1 MLDTTIVRS
10 VSRRRWLRSAA
21 FLVVFATVAATGMVR
36 TAHAQDARF
45 VLPPDELERRL
56 VHEEFTIESAS
67 ISRPKVEGDI
77 TLRAEVKFIDGFAM
91 RAKIR
96 RATRGASKFNNEPR
110 YELAAYLLQKKFL
123 TPDEYVVP
131 PTSIRFVPVE
141 TLRKYAKAADPT
153 FSGAEYTL
161 CVMQYW
167 LNNVSAPNDAY
178 DRDRFERN
186 ALFARHLAN
195 LNLLTYLISHKDSN
209 SGNVLMAV
217 IPDSKGQPDE
227 ADPRVFIVDNGVAF
241 DSEESDKGA
250 IWQPLRVKRIPKD
263 SYERLSA
270 ITQEELRA
278 LLATVAQW
286 EIRDGVPVAVPPAE
300 PRSDHK
306 GVRSSGKNIQLGLT
320 KNEIRDIYRQ
330 IVALRNLVTSGD
342 IETF

>member
-1 MLDTTIVRS
+1 MLDTTTVRS
-10 VSRRRWLRSAA
+10 VSRRRCLHSAA
-21 FLVVFATVAATGMVR
+21 LLVAFAAVAATGMVR

-45 VLPPDELERRL
+45 VLPFDELERRL
-56 VHEEFTIESAS
+56 IHDEFTIESAT
-67 ISRPKVEGDI
+67 ISRPKVASDI
-77 TLRAEVKFIDGFAM
+77 TLRAEVKFADGFAM
-91 RAKIR
+91 RTKIR
-96 RATRGASKFNNEPR
+96 RATRGASDFNNEPR
-110 YELAAYLLQKKFL
+110 YELAAYMLQKKFL
-123 TPDEYVVP
+123 TPAEYVVP
-131 PTSIRFVPVE
+131 PTSLRFVPVE
-141 TLRKYAKAADPT
+141 TVRKYAKAANPT
-153 FSGAEYTL
+153 FYGTEYTL

-167 LNNVSAPNDAY
+167 LKNVSAPDDAY

-217 IPDSKGQPDE
+217 IPDSNGQPDE
-227 ADPRVFIVDNGVAF
+227 ADPRVFLIDNGVAF
-241 DSEESDKGA
+241 DSEESDKGT
-250 IWQPLRVKRIPKD
+250 IWQQLRVKRIPKD

-306 GVRSSGKNIQLGLT
+306 GVRNFGKNIQLGLT
-320 KNEIRDIYRQ
+320 KHEIGGIYRQ
-330 IVALRNLVTSGD
+330 IVALRNRVSSGD